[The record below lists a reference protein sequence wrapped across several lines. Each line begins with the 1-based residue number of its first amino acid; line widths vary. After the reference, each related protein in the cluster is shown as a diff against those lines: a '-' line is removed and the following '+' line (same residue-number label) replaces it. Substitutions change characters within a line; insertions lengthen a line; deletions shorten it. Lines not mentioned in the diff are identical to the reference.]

1 MTTIAKKR
9 PDVKLD
15 KRDIKTQIEE
25 AKDFFGNP
33 ELNFTGVI
41 KEGEN
46 PYADKDG
53 LIEFICGI
61 ELLQDPIITAKLA
74 QLKSLL
80 ISITSVVTSYIN
92 RYAEKNGPQFKT
104 DADLWALAL
113 SKIPLMGPSKLDT
126 QTYSRRT
133 KGVEIAADFIN
144 LVLDIAAGEGSALTS
159 FKSFL
164 EKQGGALR
172 AGIEKNKD
180 YYKTITVGISVEV
193 FKLGAEL
200 IYIPKIKQYRVDF
213 SRENTKWSSFCASFE
228 EVDINFN
235 YIYGANVF
243 DYEALEDKEVKKAF
257 EDFIRGSQKAQI
269 DNATTFFNDDFDA
282 TTSKNK

>member
-213 SRENTKWSSFCASFE
+213 SRENTKWSSSCASFE
-228 EVDINFN
+228 EVEINFN

>member
-1 MTTIAKKR
+1 MTTITKKR

-15 KRDIKTQIEE
+15 KRDIKTQIAE

-33 ELNFTGVI
+33 ELILTGKL
-41 KEGEN
+41 KEGED

-53 LIEFICGI
+53 LVEFICGV
-61 ELLQDPIITAKLA
+61 ELLQDPIITAKLVE
-74 QLKSLL
+74 LKSLL
-80 ISITSVVTSYIN
+80 LSITTVVTSYIN
-92 RYAEKNGPQFKT
+92 RYSEKYGPQFKT
-104 DADLWALAL
+104 DAELWALAL

-126 QTYSRRT
+126 QTYSRKT

-144 LVLDIAAGEGSALTS
+144 LVLDIAAGEGSALNS

-180 YYKTITVGISVEV
+180 YYKTITVGIAVEV
-193 FKLGAEL
+193 FKLGNEL
-200 IYIPKIKQYRVDF
+200 VFLPKIKQYRVDF
-213 SRENTKWSSFCASFE
+213 SRENSKWSSSCASFE
-228 EVDINFN
+228 EVEINFN

-243 DYEALEDKEVKKAF
+243 DYEALEDKDVKKEF
-257 EDFIRGSQKAQI
+257 ENFIKGSQKAQI
-269 DNATTFFNDDFDA
+269 DNASTFFNDDFNA
-282 TTSKNK
+282 PEA

>member
-1 MTTIAKKR
+1 M
-9 PDVKLD
+9 
-15 KRDIKTQIEE
+15 
-25 AKDFFGNP
+25 
-33 ELNFTGVI
+33 
-41 KEGEN
+41 
-46 PYADKDG
+46 
-53 LIEFICGI
+53 
-61 ELLQDPIITAKLA
+61 LQDPIITAKLA

-180 YYKTITVGISVEV
+180 FYKTITVGIAVEV
-193 FKLGAEL
+193 FKVGNEL
-200 IYIPKIKQYRVDF
+200 VYVPKIKQYRVDF
-213 SRENTKWSSFCASFE
+213 TRENTKWSSACATVQ
-228 EVDINFN
+228 EVDIHFG

-243 DYEALEDKEVKKAF
+243 DYEALKDNEIKKAF
-257 EDFIRGSQKAQI
+257 EDFIRGAQKAQI
-269 DNATTFFNDDFDA
+269 DDASTFFNDDFDTVEA
-282 TTSKNK
+282 